1 MTHPPRISLIVTGG
15 TITMTRGAGPGI
27 TPTLTGEDL
36 LAAVPQV
43 SQHAQ
48 LDVHAYSQKP
58 GASLT
63 LEDLVAIARLADQKL
78 AQGSA
83 GVIVV
88 QGTDT
93 IEETAFVL
101 DLLVRSDQPVV
112 VTGAMRGPQAPG
124 ADGPA
129 NLLASVIAAGSPLL
143 AGQGTVV
150 VLNDEVHAARHVRK
164 SHTVSPAA
172 FTSPGFAPI
181 AAVVEGRVQRYARLE
196 RQAPLPMPL
205 PLPLPMPEA
214 VGDAPVALI
223 GTVLGDD
230 GRLLSSLPA
239 LGFRGAV
246 IEAMGAG
253 HLPASW
259 APQVEA
265 LARTM
270 PVLLATR
277 VRAGPVLER
286 TYGFVG
292 SEMDLIAKGLIPC
305 GHLSAA
311 KACLLLRL
319 LLASGVS
326 GKALQEA
333 FGRIASPQP

>member
-1 MTHPPRISLIVTGG
+1 MTLPRISLIVTGG

-27 TPTLTGEDL
+27 TPTLTGDDL
-36 LAAVPQV
+36 VAAVPQV
-43 SQHAQ
+43 SQHAS
-48 LDVHAYSQKP
+48 LDVHSYAQKP

-63 LEDLVAIARLADQKL
+63 LEDLVAIARLVDQKI
-78 AQGSA
+78 AEGSA
-83 GVIVV
+83 GVVVV

-101 DLLVRSDQPVV
+101 DLLVRSGRPVV

-129 NLLASVIAAGSPLL
+129 NVLASVIAAGSDVL
-143 AGQGTVV
+143 AGQGTFV

-164 SHTVSPAA
+164 GHTVSPAA
-172 FTSPGFAPI
+172 FGSPGFAPI
-181 AAVVEGRVQRYARLE
+181 AALVEGRVHLHARLA
-196 RQAPLPMPL
+196 RRASL
-205 PLPLPMPEA
+205 PLPGPVA
-214 VGDAPVALI
+214 DAPVALVA
-223 GTVLGDD
+223 TVLGDD
-230 GRLLSSLPA
+230 GRLLPSLPQ

-259 APQVEA
+259 APRVQA
-265 LARTM
+265 LAAAM
-270 PVLLATR
+270 PVMLATR
-277 VRAGPVLER
+277 VQAGPVLER
-286 TYGFVG
+286 TYGFAG

-305 GHLSAA
+305 GYLSAS

-319 LLASGVS
+319 LLAAGLD
-326 GKALQEA
+326 GPALREA
-333 FGRIASPQP
+333 IAAVVVTQG